1 MCAGALSVASYRHN
15 ASNGICF
22 AHRRVSRREF
32 PPPISTGP
40 ALHIRGWHSPT
51 PIGRGAGDEAHI
63 VGHQASCL
71 CPRTSEAARHRD
83 GRYE

>member
-1 MCAGALSVASYRHN
+1 MCSGALSVGSHGHN
-15 ASNGICF
+15 VSNGICF
-22 AHRRVSRREF
+22 AHRRASRREF

-63 VGHQASCL
+63 VGHRRKSGVMLVSAYT
-71 CPRTSEAARHRD
+71 RGHTA
-83 GRYE
+83 